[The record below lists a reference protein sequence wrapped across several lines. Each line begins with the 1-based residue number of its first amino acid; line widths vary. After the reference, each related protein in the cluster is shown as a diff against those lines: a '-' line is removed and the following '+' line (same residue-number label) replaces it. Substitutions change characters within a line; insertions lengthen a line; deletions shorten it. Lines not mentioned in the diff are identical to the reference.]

1 VQGGSIALARILQI
15 PLELHL
21 EKEKG
26 GRGRGRRGTLADDGR
41 LEQPCAL
48 AELHLR
54 LPVWSCDAV

>member
-21 EKEKG
+21 EKEK
-26 GRGRGRRGTLADDGR
+26 RGRGRRGALADDGR